1 MPKVPHLPAQFL
13 DPTGKDELEVRV
25 PAADAF
31 LAISA
36 VASKT
41 NECAFG
47 DIRVGLQN
55 TTLGCGMPHSGFAF
69 TNESRFATCLSMHQY
84 RRKGGPSVA

>member
-1 MPKVPHLPAQFL
+1 MPEVPHLPAQFL

-36 VASKT
+36 VSSKT
-41 NECAFG
+41 NVP
-47 DIRVGLQN
+47 IQVGLQKM
-55 TTLGCGMPHSGFAF
+55 TLGCGMPLSGFAF
-69 TNESRFATCLSMHQY
+69 TDERMFATCLSLYQY
-84 RRKGGPSVA
+84 RRKGGP